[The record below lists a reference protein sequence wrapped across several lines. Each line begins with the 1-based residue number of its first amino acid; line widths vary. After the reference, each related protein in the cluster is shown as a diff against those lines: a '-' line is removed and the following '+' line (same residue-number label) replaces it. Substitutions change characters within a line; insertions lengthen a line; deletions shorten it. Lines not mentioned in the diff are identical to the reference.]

1 MNTGAVLYFED
12 DENDV
17 FLVQRAF
24 KNAGIGNPL
33 KVATTTDETIEYMRN
48 AGRGQHL
55 IPSLI
60 LLDLNLPRTSGFEV
74 LKWIRQQPRLGRTP
88 VLIFTSSARE
98 EDVEKGYE
106 LGANA
111 YLVKPSDPEKLF
123 EMVRVVKDFWLVHN
137 CGPQWTSAGVTSG
150 IHRIP
155 EPSRRKRLSK
165 RTLGIN

>member
-1 MNTGAVLYFED
+1 MNTRPVLYGED

-24 KNAGIGNPL
+24 KNAGIENPL
-33 KVATTTDETIEYMRN
+33 KVARTTDEAIEYMRS
-48 AGRGQHL
+48 AGRGQNP

-74 LKWIRQQPRLGRTP
+74 LKWIRQQPRLGKAP

-123 EMVRVVKDFWLVHN
+123 EMVRVLKDFWLVQN
-137 CGPQWTSAGVTSG
+137 RGPQWVRG
-150 IHRIP
+150 
-155 EPSRRKRLSK
+155 
-165 RTLGIN
+165 